1 MRTLEGMDDAT
12 KKLQKIYP
20 DLNED
25 ELEEVREFF
34 ERYLRLVIEIYSY
47 SQANKRVDS
56 RQD

>member
-1 MRTLEGMDDAT
+1 MNDEEAIKNLEE
-12 KKLQKIYP
+12 IYP
-20 DLNED
+20 DLSPE

-47 SQANKRVDS
+47 LQANKRRGS

>member
-1 MRTLEGMDDAT
+1 MKDEEAI
-12 KKLQKIYP
+12 KKLEEIYP
-20 DLNED
+20 DLSRE

-47 SQANKRVDS
+47 SQANKRVAS

>member
-1 MRTLEGMDDAT
+1 MDEAT

-20 DLNED
+20 DLTPE